1 MRSECRSRGSH
12 ASSCFATG
20 LFPGFSI
27 PDGRP
32 LDEAPTGDLK
42 TGTFVYRD
50 LPVGSH
56 KLFFARPLEL
66 FRGSQQ
72 EFSAAPGRTYFF
84 RLDMNDKGKWIAASG
99 VIAGVAG
106 IVASSAVSAAAD
118 ERGLFDFTPL
128 DEAAAKAAMAELHM
142 AEL

>member
-1 MRSECRSRGSH
+1 M
-12 ASSCFATG
+12 
-20 LFPGFSI
+20 
-27 PDGRP
+27 
-32 LDEAPTGDLK
+32 GDLK

-128 DEAAAKAAMAELHM
+128 DEAAAKAAMAELHL